1 MNNYDSYIESRA
13 FEDEYL
19 EERRK
24 RRERQEERAELESDR
39 KRDEVKDLPL
49 EAGETMKKENSIKT
63 LLMVERSQ
71 LIHAVDSGSRVDPEE
86 VSHLGGAS

>member
-1 MNNYDSYIESRA
+1 VNYDSYIESRA

-39 KRDEVKDLPL
+39 RREGEPGCGLFIPSYQKRDWKSSR
-49 EAGETMKKENSIKT
+49 KKT
-63 LLMVERSQ
+63 LTP
-71 LIHAVDSGSRVDPEE
+71 HT
-86 VSHLGGAS
+86 